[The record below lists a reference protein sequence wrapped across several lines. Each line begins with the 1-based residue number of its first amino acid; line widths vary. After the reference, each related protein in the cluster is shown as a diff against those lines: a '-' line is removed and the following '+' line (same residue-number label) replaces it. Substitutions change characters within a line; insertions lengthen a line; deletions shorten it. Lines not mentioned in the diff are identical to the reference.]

1 MVKLRQLIAGL
12 MTATVLVSST
22 TPVDAKK
29 KTQGVGSLGEM
40 SCQRIEDGQ
49 YKVINQDFPVGMQIF
64 RGIAQFS
71 TRPNGGNWIGKE
83 YTNQVACRLTEAGQR
98 AKYKTLTL
106 AFGIADNH
114 RHANGSLVRLSIYRD
129 GKFYKYQDVT
139 KGEQFRLPI
148 DITGVRSIALEGE
161 CLRGSVKNKNACPE
175 LIFFEDSLQ

>member
-40 SCQRIEDGQ
+40 SCQRIEYGQ

-64 RGIAQFS
+64 RGIAQFK
-71 TRPNGGNWIGKE
+71 IGKE

-114 RHANGSLVRLSIYRD
+114 LHANGSLVRLSIYRD